1 MSGVGGVEPE
11 TVTLWRWTR
20 RDGHGWMR
28 HRLDLP
34 GPWESQEF
42 VPLSALRLVE
52 EELRQAR
59 EERDGARL
67 AGQEVVAALAERT
80 AQRNKAEADRDRL
93 AAVVDEYWLEMS
105 GDAREAFRA
114 ALSPVQGEHHAQPE
128 GESQMDDNNLNHL
141 IGERDAE
148 KWVDG
153 FLTVVPD
160 ADRDLM
166 HTWFACAIESGRMT
180 VQGEHE

>member
-1 MSGVGGVEPE
+1 MSSSEERVGGVEPE

-59 EERDGARL
+59 EERDRASTLSTGW
-67 AGQEVVAALAERT
+67 AA
-80 AQRNKAEADRDRL
+80 
-93 AAVVDEYWLEMS
+93 
-105 GDAREAFRA
+105 
-114 ALSPVQGEHHAQPE
+114 
-128 GESQMDDNNLNHL
+128 
-141 IGERDAE
+141 
-148 KWVDG
+148 
-153 FLTVVPD
+153 
-160 ADRDLM
+160 
-166 HTWFACAIESGRMT
+166 ESGR
-180 VQGEHE
+180 

>member
-1 MSGVGGVEPE
+1 MSSSEERVGGVEPE

-59 EERDGARL
+59 E
-67 AGQEVVAALAERT
+67 VAA
-80 AQRNKAEADRDRL
+80 NMKAHYEEALSNRDRAIASIRADRDRL
-93 AAVVDEYWLEMS
+93 AAALRKIAGQEPVKNALHPQWGAAHIAE
-105 GDAREAFRA
+105 A
-114 ALSPVQGEHHAQPE
+114 ALSPVQGEHEQ
-128 GESQMDDNNLNHL
+128 
-141 IGERDAE
+141 
-148 KWVDG
+148 DG
-153 FLTVVPD
+153 DT
-160 ADRDLM
+160 A
-166 HTWFACAIESGRMT
+166 
-180 VQGEHE
+180 